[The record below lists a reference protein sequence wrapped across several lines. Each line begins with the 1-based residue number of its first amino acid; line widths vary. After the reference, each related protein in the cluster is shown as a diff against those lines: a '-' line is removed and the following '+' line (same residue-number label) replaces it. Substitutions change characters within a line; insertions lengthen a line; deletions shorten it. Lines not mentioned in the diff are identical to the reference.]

1 LAIGFLGLFLLL
13 HIRLTMRIQFSIPMI
28 GAVVFLQNRSTSSY
42 STINPAPSK
51 FKKRLGLSTMFP
63 QSDKDQFSLQQR
75 SMGSSQKAR
84 GWHRRVWSKILP
96 ARKEGIQSKTTL
108 RETKELQ
115 EIDSVEGL
123 RYAPEHDEFIVRN
136 FEEEL
141 ADELFLGGEEA
152 VISLSLNEGIVQEQS
167 GVGDRGSPFV
177 RITRKTFQKILMEL
191 LDKWSKGVN
200 SNMIVECD
208 PTSNLLQF
216 CRGQFYCD
224 ATINIDRIVFG
235 NIRFSGGQLQARNFC
250 LNLFSFVP
258 LSLPLAPSPRYP
270 NQFDL
275 LAHNL
280 TFTQNDLW
288 ESSCIRNGLRR
299 LIKRI
304 LKNKGLPTLNISI
317 QSIQVL
323 PTGKLS
329 CQGEATALFGPP
341 ILFELRSKIGTAGRG
356 HILTFP
362 GLEIAI
368 NPSLGFFVPV
378 IPDVTVDLGHNAQLL
393 EVCIDG
399 NNSQVTVSASVTI
412 TPEHTLQLKN
422 FRQPSHSYGALCAV
436 DVGRWLTR
444 IGRFAQ

>member
-1 LAIGFLGLFLLL
+1 
-13 HIRLTMRIQFSIPMI
+13 MRIRFAAPIV
-28 GAVVFLQNRSTSSY
+28 GAVVFLHNRCSLSY
-42 STINPAPSK
+42 STINPVPSK
-51 FKKRLGLSTMFP
+51 ASKRLGFP
-63 QSDKDQFSLQQR
+63 TGFRKSNNDHLLLQQR
-75 SMGSSQKAR
+75 TLRTSQKSQ

-96 ARKEGIQSKTTL
+96 SSRKE
-108 RETKELQ
+108 ETPTKMILQ
-115 EIDSVEGL
+115 ESTVQEVEVAP
-123 RYAPEHDEFIVRN
+123 YAPTHNEEFIVRS
-136 FEEEL
+136 FETESPEEVFFS
-141 ADELFLGGEEA
+141 AQPT
-152 VISLSLNEGIVQEQS
+152 VLSLPLDEDITEEQS
-167 GVGDRGSPFV
+167 SIVDKGSPFV
-177 RITRKTFQKILMEL
+177 RITRKTFQKILTEL
-191 LDKWSKGVN
+191 LDKWSQGVY

-270 NQFDL
+270 DQFDL

-304 LKNKGLPTLNISI
+304 LKNKGLATLNISI

-329 CQGEATALFGPP
+329 CRGEATALFGPP
-341 ILFELRSKIGTAGRG
+341 ILFELRSKIDTAGRG

-368 NPSLGFFVPV
+368 NPALGFFVPV

-393 EVCIDG
+393 DVFIDG
-399 NNSQVTVSASVTI
+399 TNSQVTVSASVTI
-412 TPEHTLQLKN
+412 TPEHTLQLKHY
-422 FRQPSHSYGALCAV
+422 RQPSHSYGALCAV

-444 IGRFAQ
+444 VGRFAQ